1 MGRNISDALFE
12 ALAVEDMTAKQ
23 LSQLAGCTEA
33 QLSRFRN
40 GGDIYSSVTQRLIDA
55 LPDRVY
61 NQFILLLSGQE
72 PVKTNKSDAQIA
84 DQILD
89 LALQLKKSRD
99 KRSKKELILV
109 GDARKRQ

>member
-12 ALAVEDMTAKQ
+12 ALAVEGVTAKQ

-61 NQFILLLSGQE
+61 NQFVLLLSGQE
-72 PVKTNKSDAQIA
+72 AVKVNRSDAQIA

-89 LALQLKKSRD
+89 LALQLKKSRG
-99 KRSKKELILV
+99 KGSKKEPILAAN
-109 GDARKRQ
+109 GSER

>member
-23 LSQLAGCTEA
+23 LSQLSGCTEA

-40 GGDIYSSVTQRLIDA
+40 GGGIHTTVFQRIIDS
-55 LPDRVY
+55 LPNRVY
-61 NQFILLLSGQE
+61 SQFVLLLSGQE
-72 PVKTNKSDAQIA
+72 AEKVYRSDSQIA

-89 LALQLKKSRD
+89 LALQLKRSRA
-99 KRSKKELILV
+99 KKNQEEPVLV
-109 GDARKRQ
+109 ANGNER